1 MKLTQEA
8 RTRFLEKKD
17 HAAGGDKGEEGER
30 REREREEGIRRG
42 VDGERSNQPVRWRG
56 KEVGGATQIKCR

>member
-8 RTRFLEKKD
+8 RTRFTKKKD
-17 HAAGGDKGEEGER
+17 QA
-30 REREREEGIRRG
+30 EREIRRDRGRKRRRG
-42 VDGERSNQPVRWRG
+42 VHGERSNQPARWRG